1 MLLGVDRW
9 WWLYRGEKKE
19 QDKMLREEVKREGRD
34 QTSISRAFVF
44 FIFFF

>member
-19 QDKMLREEVKREGRD
+19 QDKMLKE
-34 QTSISRAFVF
+34 
-44 FIFFF
+44 